1 MTHES
6 TAVGLASAYSN
17 ATTAS
22 GDWWRDAVIYQVYVR
37 SFADSD
43 GDGIGDLRG
52 VRSRLPHLARLGV
65 DAVWLTPFYV
75 SPQADGGY
83 DVADYRAVDPL
94 FGDLADAEEL
104 VRAAHALGLRV
115 IVDVVPNHTSERHP
129 WFRAALAGEPGAR
142 ERYLFRRG
150 RGTDG
155 DLPPNDWESIFGGPA
170 WTRVADGE
178 WYLHLFAP
186 EQPDLDW
193 NHPEVTAEF
202 DSVLRFWLDLG
213 VDGFRIDVAHGMV
226 KAEGLPDIGRGAQAT
241 LIGAEPLPFFDQDG
255 VHKIHRAWRR
265 LLDSYEGPRIGVA
278 EAWAP
283 TSERLALYVR
293 PDELH
298 QAFNFR
304 FLTCPWDPA
313 AMRTV
318 IDESLSATTAV
329 GAPTTWVLS
338 NHDVVR
344 HVTRYGGGPQGL
356 ARARAAALLMLALPG
371 SAYLYQGEELGL
383 PEVTD
388 LPDTA
393 RQDPAFRRGRPPIP
407 TPRPEP
413 APQTEPEAGP
423 QAGTASRPQA
433 RPSNRPEAHVATG
446 PEAGSGTGPEAR
458 SGPEAGSGTGG
469 APDLLTAPQAHGAA
483 RPEAGSGTGPEAHGA
498 ARPEAAPHITAEPNP
513 TGPEAGTAI
522 WSQARPSS
530 RPEARGAAGPEADPH
545 TAPQAHGATGPEA
558 APHITAEPNPTGPEA
573 GTRAAP
579 QAHGTA
585 RPEAAPHITAEPNPT
600 GPEAGTRAAPQAHG
614 ATGPEAGSGTG
625 PEARSG
631 GGGAPDLLTAPEAA
645 GQDGLRDGCRVPLP
659 WAGAEPPYGFGPAGS
674 WLPQPDAWAGLSV
687 AAQTGDPHST
697 LELYRAALELRRAL
711 PGLGAPEAG
720 GPADPRGMRWQ
731 SAPDGVLLFTRP
743 GFACTLNTRPDPV
756 ELPAPGRPVLSSAP
770 VETDGRTVR
779 LPADSC
785 TWWTP

>member
-17 ATTAS
+17 VTTAS

-94 FGDLADAEEL
+94 FGDLADADEL
-104 VRAAHALGLRV
+104 VRAAHELGLRV
-115 IVDVVPNHTSERHP
+115 IVDVVPNHTSEQHP

-150 RGTDG
+150 RGADG
-155 DLPPNDWESIFGGPA
+155 SLPPNDWESIFGGPA

-193 NHPEVTAEF
+193 THPEVTAEF

-226 KAEGLPDIGRGAQAT
+226 KADGLPDIGRGAQAT
-241 LIGAEPLPFFDQDG
+241 LIGTEPLPFFDQDG
-255 VHKIHRAWRR
+255 VHEIHRAWRR
-265 LLDSYEGPRIGVA
+265 LLDSYEGRRIGVA

-283 TSERLALYVR
+283 SSERLALYVR

-304 FLTCPWDPA
+304 FLTCPWEPE

-344 HVTRYGGGPQGL
+344 HVTRYGGGAQGL
-356 ARARAAALLMLALPG
+356 ARARAAAMLMLSLPG

-388 LPDTA
+388 LPPES
-393 RQDPAFRRGRPPIP
+393 RQDPAFRRGRRPQIP
-407 TPRPEP
+407 VPAGAPAPGSEP
-413 APQTEPEAGP
+413 AAPGIIAPRDGEPPA
-423 QAGTASRPQA
+423 RPQA
-433 RPSNRPEAHVATG
+433 DAG
-446 PEAGSGTGPEAR
+446 PGQ
-458 SGPEAGSGTGG
+458 
-469 APDLLTAPQAHGAA
+469 APDPQ
-483 RPEAGSGTGPEAHGA
+483 
-498 ARPEAAPHITAEPNP
+498 
-513 TGPEAGTAI
+513 
-522 WSQARPSS
+522 
-530 RPEARGAAGPEADPH
+530 
-545 TAPQAHGATGPEA
+545 
-558 APHITAEPNPTGPEA
+558 
-573 GTRAAP
+573 
-579 QAHGTA
+579 
-585 RPEAAPHITAEPNPT
+585 
-600 GPEAGTRAAPQAHG
+600 
-614 ATGPEAGSGTG
+614 
-625 PEARSG
+625 
-631 GGGAPDLLTAPEAA
+631 TAPEAE
-645 GQDGLRDGCRVPLP
+645 GQDGLRDGCRVPIP
-659 WAGAEPPYGFGPAGS
+659 WDGPEPPYGFGPAGS
-674 WLPQPDAWAGLSV
+674 WLPQPPAWAGLSV

-697 LELYRAALELRRAL
+697 LELYRAALELRRAM
-711 PGLGAPEAG
+711 PGLGAPGAG
-720 GPADPRGMRWQ
+720 PSPDPRGMRWLP
-731 SAPDGVLLFTRP
+731 SPDGVLLFTRP

-779 LPADSC
+779 LPPDSC
-785 TWWTP
+785 TWWAF